1 MIPDIS
7 SYSREFLCIPN
18 FATALGHL
26 LPYLTAEEAKQQ
38 ALPFHPELLG
48 ASRLFQQ
55 RATSSK
61 PNHVA
66 DDPAQQPSKK
76 GSDKPG
82 DQIQHALRCE

>member
-38 ALPFHPELLG
+38 GLHFHNDPGWVELLY
-48 ASRLFQQ
+48 
-55 RATSSK
+55 
-61 PNHVA
+61 
-66 DDPAQQPSKK
+66 
-76 GSDKPG
+76 
-82 DQIQHALRCE
+82 